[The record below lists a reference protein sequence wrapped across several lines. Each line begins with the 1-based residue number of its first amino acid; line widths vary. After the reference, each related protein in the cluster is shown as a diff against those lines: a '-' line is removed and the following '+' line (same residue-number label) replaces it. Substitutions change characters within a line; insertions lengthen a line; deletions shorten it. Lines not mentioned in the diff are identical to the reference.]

1 MPGRNQK
8 SKPMLSAS
16 AIPRKAERI
25 AARVVDGEALVMVI
39 DRREL
44 HRLSAVGTR
53 VFELC
58 DGASTVDAIVA
69 AIVREFEV
77 EPDVARSDIEQFLT
91 QLSAAG
97 ALALADGA

>member
-1 MPGRNQK
+1 
-8 SKPMLSAS
+8 MLESS
-16 AIPRKAERI
+16 AIPRKAQRI

-44 HRLSAVGTR
+44 HRLSEVGTR

-58 DGASTVDAIVA
+58 DGVSTMDTIVA

-77 EPDVARSDIEQFLT
+77 EPEVARSDIEQFLT

-97 ALALADGA
+97 ALSLSEGA